1 MDLAYI
7 RKKNKEMVDVI
18 MNEPKPHKRA
28 KMATDLW
35 LKLNPWVK
43 LPNGKYTTAR
53 LENMNVLEDVKEKR
67 KMWEMAN
74 RGKNIKG
81 DRGKWGQQM
90 AYELPSDLLT
100 IINLFCPDMLSGK
113 GDEQKQNFR
122 KTMRLL
128 KQYQIPTRDI

>member
-7 RKKNKEMVDVI
+7 RKKNKEMVDMI

-53 LENMNVLEDVKEKR
+53 LENMNVLENVKEKR
-67 KMWEMAN
+67 KMWEATN
-74 RGKNIKG
+74 GGKFTKG
-81 DRGKWGQQM
+81 DRGKWGKQM

-128 KQYQIPTRDI
+128 KQYQIPTRDV

>member
-53 LENMNVLEDVKEKR
+53 LENMNVLADVKDKR
-67 KMWEMAN
+67 KLWEASN
-74 RGKNIKG
+74 GGKYIKG
-81 DRGKWGQQM
+81 DRGQWGKQL

-100 IINLFCPDMLSGK
+100 FINLFCPTMLDGK

-122 KTMRLL
+122 KTMKLL
-128 KQYQIPTRDI
+128 KQYQIPTRGV